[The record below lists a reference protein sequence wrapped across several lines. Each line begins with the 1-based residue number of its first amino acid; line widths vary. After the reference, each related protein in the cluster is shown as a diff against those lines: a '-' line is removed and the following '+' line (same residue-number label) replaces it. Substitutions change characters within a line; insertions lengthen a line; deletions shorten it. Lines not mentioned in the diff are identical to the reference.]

1 MNLYHLRYMMSNMT
15 QFKETKADYFA
26 VIQDEATL
34 NQFIIDEELRSGHTV
49 YCEPADKGDY
59 NLSLF
64 STIECEVPGD
74 KMYKVPIFIERK
86 KNESSL
92 N

>member
-1 MNLYHLRYMMSNMT
+1 MNLYHLRYMLNNT
-15 QFKETKADYFA
+15 AAFKITKANYFA
-26 VIQDEATL
+26 IIQDEATL
-34 NQFIIDEELRSGHTV
+34 NQFIIDEELRSGLTV
-49 YCEPADKGDY
+49 YCEPTGRGDY
-59 NLSLF
+59 DLSLF

-74 KMYKVPIFIERK
+74 KMYKIPIFIERK